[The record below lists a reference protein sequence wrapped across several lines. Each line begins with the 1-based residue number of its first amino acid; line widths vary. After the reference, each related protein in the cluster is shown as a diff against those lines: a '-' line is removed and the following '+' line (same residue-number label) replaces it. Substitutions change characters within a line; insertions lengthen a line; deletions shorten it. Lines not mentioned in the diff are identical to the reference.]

1 MANYIKVCPFIAEQ
15 LGLTDIRQQTADG
28 NYLLWQQD
36 IATMQGETL
45 EERSRY
51 IGGAILDARRGKKE
65 LKDTEEPVPL
75 METSEED
82 LPEEKTPDEE
92 HIGDKETGEE
102 ETGGDNTEGDLKT
115 PPVADNTNENK
126 ERRTRK

>member
-1 MANYIKVCPFIAEQ
+1 YIKVCPFIAEQ

-36 IATMQGETL
+36 VAAIQGETL

-51 IGGAILDARRGKKE
+51 IGGAILDARSGKKE
-65 LKDTEEPVPL
+65 WKGTEEPVPL

-82 LPEEKTPDEE
+82 LPEEETPDEE
-92 HIGDKETGEE
+92 HIGEEKTGEE
-102 ETGGDNTEGDLKT
+102 ETGEDNPEGDLET
-115 PPVADNTNENK
+115 PPVADNTNEIK
-126 ERRTRK
+126 ERRKRK